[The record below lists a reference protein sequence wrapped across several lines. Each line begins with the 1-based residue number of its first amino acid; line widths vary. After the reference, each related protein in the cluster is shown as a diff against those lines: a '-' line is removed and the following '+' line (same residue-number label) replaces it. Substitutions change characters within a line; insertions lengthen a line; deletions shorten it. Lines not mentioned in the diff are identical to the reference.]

1 MMTILDIFIYS
12 IVKNMTRVLFSRI
25 LRALIPYLHFSQ
37 FNNVILRKYGIG
49 LIHSH
54 LPFIR
59 LQLSSCYILHNTL
72 QIIFIQLHPGFSSRW
87 IKIRFRFKFQSI
99 SWIVLWISFDITSN
113 WSICSL
119 FISMSYRRNSLNP
132 IYSEIYSRLRNWWS
146 LKLS

>member
-1 MMTILDIFIYS
+1 MTILDIFIYS

-59 LQLSSCYILHNTL
+59 LKLSSCYILHNTL

-99 SWIVLWISFDITSN
+99 VKFHSTLPLIGRYVLYLYLWVIVETLWIQFTVK
-113 WSICSL
+113 
-119 FISMSYRRNSLNP
+119 FIQD
-132 IYSEIYSRLRNWWS
+132 
-146 LKLS
+146 